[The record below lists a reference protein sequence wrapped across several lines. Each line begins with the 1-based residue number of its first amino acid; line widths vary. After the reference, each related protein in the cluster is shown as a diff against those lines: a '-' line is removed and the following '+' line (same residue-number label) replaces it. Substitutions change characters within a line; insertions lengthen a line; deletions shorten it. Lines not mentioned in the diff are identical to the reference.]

1 MNYFSKFDIQQKARN
16 HFRNS
21 LLNNRLAH
29 AYLFYGPE
37 GTGKDAF
44 ALELAKTLN
53 CKDDEA
59 RPCYICP
66 SCQKIAR
73 FNHPD
78 VHFILPVMKSMS
90 PDKIR
95 EQLKLKSVN
104 PFAHNCLICSK

>member
-1 MNYFSKFDIQQKARN
+1 MNYFSKFGIQQKARN

-53 CKDDEA
+53 CKDGET
-59 RPCYICP
+59 RPCYTCP
-66 SCQKIAR
+66 SCQKIAH

-78 VHFILPVMKSMS
+78 VHFI
-90 PDKIR
+90 
-95 EQLKLKSVN
+95 
-104 PFAHNCLICSK
+104 